1 MKTLLLLAVIMA
13 IGLLQ
18 VHGGLLNF
26 RKMIQFTTG
35 KESVTSYRRYG
46 CYCGTRGRGTPK
58 DATDWCCR
66 AHDCCY
72 RNLES
77 RGCRTKF
84 LKYNV
89 TYQEDQIVCGKN
101 QADNSQPPWLIFSSG
116 HSAEPKGRYT
126 GTVSLPQESHS
137 GLGSKES
144 QHTTR

>member
-58 DATDWCCR
+58 DATD
-66 AHDCCY
+66 
-72 RNLES
+72 
-77 RGCRTKF
+77 
-84 LKYNV
+84 
-89 TYQEDQIVCGKN
+89 
-101 QADNSQPPWLIFSSG
+101 IFSED
-116 HSAEPKGRYT
+116 ADDCK
-126 GTVSLPQESHS
+126 
-137 GLGSKES
+137 S
-144 QHTTR
+144 QVCQCDKIAANCFAANLKTYNKKLRFYKKFRCRGAAPAC